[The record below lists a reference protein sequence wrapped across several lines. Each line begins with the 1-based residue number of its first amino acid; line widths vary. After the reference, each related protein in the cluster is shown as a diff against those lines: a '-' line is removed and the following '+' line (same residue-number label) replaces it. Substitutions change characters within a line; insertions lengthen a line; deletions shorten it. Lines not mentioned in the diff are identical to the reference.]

1 MVVPS
6 MLMFALGRAAE
17 IFFRSLLEFVAARGR
32 AEVISLAAVRA
43 CRCGFFR
50 INGHS
55 AHRVLGRASSRLI
68 ALAVT
73 PMTAMTADVRPAP
86 ESHHQEKQQAPEE
99 QGAQA
104 FQAFRIHQCLLCL
117 RSRDR
122 ASSVRTR
129 RAR

>member
-1 MVVPS
+1 

-17 IFFRSLLEFVAARGR
+17 IFFRRLFEFVAARGR
-32 AEVISLAAVRA
+32 TEVISLAAVGAGGR
-43 CRCGFFR
+43 GFPR
-50 INGHS
+50 INWHS
-55 AHRVLGRASSRLI
+55 AHWIFGRASSRLI

-104 FQAFRIHQCLLCL
+104 FQAFRVHEFLL
-117 RSRDR
+117 
-122 ASSVRTR
+122 
-129 RAR
+129 